1 MALISAVKIRII
13 TAALCISM
21 AMPSFAF
28 AEEFK
33 LQDINSGVAVNDLKY
48 PTEAWGAE
56 FLKIYEMGPVYLAK
70 DEALSLEP
78 PPANDSK
85 ITVAELEILRG
96 YEKNAR
102 DAETVN
108 IILEENGEDPYIS
121 IFSRAGRV
129 PDNLKNE
136 SVEKALRAAI
146 NETGYF
152 LLREK
157 LNFAR
162 ARPKQLTPEL
172 TLVIE
177 TPRHSAYPSGHAGQ
191 SYAGALVLAKLDPAN
206 EQKYIQMAKDVA
218 QRREIAGVHYPSD
231 SVAGQKIAEQ
241 VIEKLMKVPAYE
253 KLFQEAKASIVSH

>member
-13 TAALCISM
+13 TAALCIGM

-28 AEEFK
+28 AEVFK

-56 FLKIYEMGPVYLAK
+56 FLKIYEMGPAYLAK
-70 DEALSLEP
+70 DESLTVNP
-78 PPANDSK
+78 PPANDSE
-85 ITVAELEILRG
+85 ITKAELDTLRG

-108 IILEENGEDPYIS
+108 LIMEENSEDPYIA

-157 LNFAR
+157 LAFAR
-162 ARPKQLTPEL
+162 ARPEQLVPEL
-172 TLVIE
+172 TLVIK

-191 SYAGALVLAKLDPAN
+191 SYAGALILSKLDPVN

-231 SVAGQKIAEQ
+231 SAAGQKIAEQ